1 MNLQSNFS
9 FDIDGTISDY
19 PDYWLKFL
27 SARAGIEFSTTLSA
41 KSALGL
47 DLYEEYKTQWRLG
60 SEKYEIPVRSELL
73 KLADLIYDSGGRVFI
88 NSRRPFSLFPQM
100 REKTIDWLNRNGLK
114 FEDVGPKTLT
124 SLSKQQ
130 VICHL
135 DDEPKEAFRL
145 MGVPT
150 LSRVFLICKDEHEFT
165 HKSLEVQHSKLIIP
179 TLLDRVVDTCSQ
191 G

>member
-1 MNLQSNFS
+1 MNLKSNIS

-27 SARAGIEFSTTLSA
+27 STRAGVEFSTTSSA
-41 KSALGL
+41 KSVLGL
-47 DLYEEYKTQWRLG
+47 DLYQEYKTQWRLG

-88 NSRRPFSLFPQM
+88 NSQRPFNLFPQM
-100 REKTIDWLNRNGLK
+100 RERTIDWLSRNRFK
-114 FEDVGPKTLT
+114 FEDVAPKTLT

-130 VICHL
+130 VTCHI
-135 DDEPKEAFRL
+135 DDESIEAFRL

-150 LSRVFLICKDEHEFT
+150 LSRVILICKDEREFT
-165 HKSLEVQHSKLIIP
+165 HKSQEVRDSNFIIP
-179 TLLDRVVDTCSQ
+179 TLLDRVLETLSH
-191 G
+191 